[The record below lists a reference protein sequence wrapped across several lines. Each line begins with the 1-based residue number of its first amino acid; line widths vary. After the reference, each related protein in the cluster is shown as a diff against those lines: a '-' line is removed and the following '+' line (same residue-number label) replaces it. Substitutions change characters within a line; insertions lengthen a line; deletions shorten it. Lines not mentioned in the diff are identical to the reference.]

1 MKSRLRAEG
10 PALAVLG
17 PMLLAG
23 LVLRVLHNDHGLP
36 YVYYVDEGS
45 HFTKRAVEVFR
56 DANPGYFQNPS
67 AYTYLLHLLYRAV
80 SLPFG
85 GGEKVI
91 GGYRNNA
98 DWVFELS
105 RGLAAVLCL
114 AGVVAVYFAGRQ
126 LWNRR
131 TGLVAA
137 AILCFAFLPV
147 AFSRIAVTDVGTL
160 APVALAL
167 LFSVRLLETG
177 ALKWAAAAGAAAGLA
192 IAFKYTAGMVLLAPA
207 LAVAL
212 PLWRQRDRE
221 ALRAAAL
228 AAVVAGAGAVV
239 AFLVFNP
246 FFLLDLRTA
255 LHQLRGQ
262 AELAGSQDKFGQ
274 EQDTGVLY
282 YVESLTWGLG
292 WVAALAA
299 AAGLVLLARRDRA
312 RLALLLVFPV
322 ALFIYL
328 SFQSRFFGRWL
339 LPVYPAL
346 ALLAGY
352 ATVHAIELVRV
363 RARRLEWP
371 AIAAAA
377 VLLLWQPI
385 AADARSMAVLG
396 KRDTREIARQWLAE
410 NEPRELRIII
420 EPAVPERYYWPVI
433 DGRPQKRERA
443 QFIGDYIRDIR
454 ETHVEYGRTLRPD
467 VLERYRRQG
476 YCMVMTMGLIRGR
489 ADTAGDEQALAYY
502 ERLERES
509 DVVFAVSPFRADE
522 DPAEFSFDLSYSYY
536 SPAYERPGPDIRI
549 YRLRDCEQ
557 RLGARGA
564 GRTV

>member
-1 MKSRLRAEG
+1 VKSRLRAEG

-56 DANPGYFQNPS
+56 DPNPGYFQNPS

-98 DWVFELS
+98 DWVFEIS

-160 APVALAL
+160 APVALVL

-192 IAFKYTAGMVLLAPA
+192 IAFKYTAGLVLLVPLLA
-207 LAVAL
+207 LL
-212 PLWRQRDRE
+212 LRRD
-221 ALRAAAL
+221 LRAALLPA
-228 AAVVAGAGAVV
+228 VAGGAAIVV

-262 AELAGSQDKFGQ
+262 AELAGSQDKYGQ

-282 YVESLTWGLG
+282 YLDSLTWGLG

-299 AAGLVLLARRDRA
+299 LAGAVLLWRRDRG

-352 ATVHAIELVRV
+352 AAVRAIELVRV

-396 KRDTREIARQWLAE
+396 KRDTREIARQWLVE
-410 NEPRELRIII
+410 NEPRELRVII
-420 EPAVPERYYWPVI
+420 EPAVPQRYYWPLI
-433 DGRPQKRERA
+433 DGRPAKREERP
-443 QFIGDYIRDIR
+443 QFVEDFIRDIR
-454 ETHVEYGRTLRPD
+454 ATHIEYGHTLNPG

-489 ADTAGDEQALAYY
+489 ASAAEDADALAYY
-502 ERLERES
+502 DRLERES
-509 DVVFAVSPFRADE
+509 DLVFSVSPFRADE
-522 DPAEFSFDLSYSYY
+522 EPAEFSFDLSYSYY

-557 RLGARGA
+557 RFGVR
-564 GRTV
+564 RT

>member
-1 MKSRLRAEG
+1 
-10 PALAVLG
+10 
-17 PMLLAG
+17 
-23 LVLRVLHNDHGLP
+23 
-36 YVYYVDEGS
+36 
-45 HFTKRAVEVFR
+45 
-56 DANPGYFQNPS
+56 
-67 AYTYLLHLLYRAV
+67 
-80 SLPFG
+80 
-85 GGEKVI
+85 
-91 GGYRNNA
+91 
-98 DWVFELS
+98 
-105 RGLAAVLCL
+105 
-114 AGVVAVYFAGRQ
+114 
-126 LWNRR
+126 
-131 TGLVAA
+131 
-137 AILCFAFLPV
+137 
-147 AFSRIAVTDVGTL
+147 
-160 APVALAL
+160 
-167 LFSVRLLETG
+167 
-177 ALKWAAAAGAAAGLA
+177 
-192 IAFKYTAGMVLLAPA
+192 
-207 LAVAL
+207 
-212 PLWRQRDRE
+212 
-221 ALRAAAL
+221 
-228 AAVVAGAGAVV
+228 
-239 AFLVFNP
+239 
-246 FFLLDLRTA
+246 
-255 LHQLRGQ
+255 
-262 AELAGSQDKFGQ
+262 
-274 EQDTGVLY
+274 
-282 YVESLTWGLG
+282 
-292 WVAALAA
+292 
-299 AAGLVLLARRDRA
+299 VLLARRDRA

-396 KRDTREIARQWLAE
+396 KRDTREIARQWLVE